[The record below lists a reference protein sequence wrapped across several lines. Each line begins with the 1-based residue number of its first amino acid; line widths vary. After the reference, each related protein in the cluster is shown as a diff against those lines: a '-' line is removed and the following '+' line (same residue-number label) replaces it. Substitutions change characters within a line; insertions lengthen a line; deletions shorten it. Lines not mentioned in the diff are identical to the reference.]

1 MHEEEP
7 DFNYDKRMISLVI
20 CDTDIP

>member
-1 MHEEEP
+1 MNEEEQ